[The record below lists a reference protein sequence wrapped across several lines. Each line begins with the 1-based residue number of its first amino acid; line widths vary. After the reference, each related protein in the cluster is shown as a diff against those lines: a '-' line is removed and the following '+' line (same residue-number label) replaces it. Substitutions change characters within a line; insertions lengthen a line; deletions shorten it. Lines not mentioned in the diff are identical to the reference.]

1 LRTEYALRRPVANAY
16 LVRERDRRRLRELGL
31 VLLAV
36 LPLAAALLAYTW
48 IRLEIVRT
56 GYRIDTMERQ
66 LENLMQVER
75 RLRLDA
81 AELSRPQLI
90 EERARRE
97 LGMTSPN
104 LDQMIFVQGGDR

>member
-1 LRTEYALRRPVANAY
+1 MRTEYALRRPVANAY
-16 LVRERDRRRLRELGL
+16 LVRERDRRRMRELGL
-31 VLLAV
+31 VLLVV

-48 IRLEIVRT
+48 IRLEILRT

-66 LENLMQVER
+66 LESLLQVER

-97 LGMTSPN
+97 LGMISPD
-104 LDQMIFVQGGDR
+104 LEQMVFVQGDDR

>member
-1 LRTEYALRRPVANAY
+1 MRSEYALRRAVANSY
-16 LVRERDRRRLRELGL
+16 LVRERDRRRLRELAV

-48 IRLEIVRT
+48 IRLEVLRT
-56 GYRIDTMERQ
+56 GYRIDEMERE
-66 LENLMQVER
+66 LEGRLKVER

-97 LGMTSPN
+97 LGMSPPR
-104 LDQMIFVQGGDR
+104 LEQMVFVEEEGR